1 MCQGSH
7 KQAVLGAAPQ
17 AALLQEM
24 RQPGHRERLQ
34 WAHRGAGRH
43 VGTGGPRAP
52 APSCPC
58 PDRSPFLRI
67 CKTGWNPSRASLNKQ
82 STEQSEL
89 LSTSHINIDCHVDA
103 RWSVACP
110 PPVAPPRSPGQAWER
125 FRGQGHNTWAMP
137 TRPPEPPSLPQPL
150 PQASA
155 SLLGMGTPGLATPL
169 GKRSSF
175 HGTLYFSWGLYPTTP
190 PALSP
195 MKVLL
200 PHWEHSD
207 LVGMIPGSPVTGI
220 EAERTVLGR

>member
-24 RQPGHRERLQ
+24 RQLGHRERLQ
-34 WAHRGAGRH
+34 WAHRGAGGR
-43 VGTGGPRAP
+43 VGTGGPGAP
-52 APSCPC
+52 APPRPY

-89 LSTSHINIDCHVDA
+89 LSTSHINIDCHADA
-103 RWSVACP
+103 RRSVACP
-110 PPVAPPRSPGQAWER
+110 PPRGTSSKPRPSLGALQGPGAQHLGDA
-125 FRGQGHNTWAMP
+125 HMA
-137 TRPPEPPSLPQPL
+137 PEPPSLPQPQ

-155 SLLGMGTPGLATPL
+155 SLLGMGTPGLATPP

-195 MKVLL
+195 LKVLL